1 LLAYFSRA
9 GENYH
14 HGGRRDLTRGNTE
27 VLATMIAELTQ
38 VDLHRIEASDPYPH
52 DYDATVSR
60 NVTEQN
66 DDAQPDIANPLASI
80 DGYSTVLL
88 ASPIWNVRAPMIMST
103 FTETYDFTGKTVLP
117 VVTSAVSGLGSVE
130 RDHATTRPRDC
141 VPLRPDQSRARRPRR
156 GSQAATQPS
165 HHRASGR
172 RPSHPLTHHPHT
184 TPASRATD
192 PAGDDQDSANPLR
205 RNEEYTRLR
214 LAVLN
219 SKATSSSG
227 YVGLV
232 RSTTPSC

>member
-1 LLAYFSRA
+1 MPESARQDRALLAYFSRA

-130 RDHATTRPRDC
+130 RDHATAYPC
-141 VPLRPDQSRARRPRR
+141 ARI
-156 GSQAATQPS
+156 SQ
-165 HHRASGR
+165 G
-172 RPSHPLTHHPHT
+172 
-184 TPASRATD
+184 
-192 PAGDDQDSANPLR
+192 
-205 RNEEYTRLR
+205 
-214 LAVLN
+214 LAVRGEEVSQQHSQVITGLR
-219 SKATSSSG
+219 A
-227 YVGLV
+227 VGLPT
-232 RSTTPSC
+232 R